1 MDENGEE
8 NDPFNEPMHRSK
20 RSRELMTEDLFWDCV
35 DCECPF
41 GSDEGWE
48 AYYAYQEWRNEN
60 PRSKISAYM
69 DEVMFGQSKG
79 YNESLTSDAAMTQST
94 KTPKKA
100 FLGSEYAPDVLD
112 VTVIAICLGQ
122 LIDEGKIA
130 SSIKTFGEVAIKRQS
145 HKLRNP
151 SPYRLEILEAC
162 LRVFQN
168 A

>member
-1 MDENGEE
+1 MGENGEE
-8 NDPFNEPMHRSK
+8 HDPFNEPKHRSK
-20 RSRELMTEDLFWDCV
+20 RSRELMTEDFFWNCV

-41 GSDEGWE
+41 GSEDGRE
-48 AYYAYQEWRNEN
+48 AYYSYLEWRNEY
-60 PRSKISAYM
+60 PRSKISVYM
-69 DEVMFGQSKG
+69 NEIMYGQSKG
-79 YNESLTSDAAMTQST
+79 YNESLTTDDAIAQSL

-100 FLGSEYAPDVLD
+100 FLANEYDPDALD

-130 SSIKTFGEVAIKRQS
+130 SSIKKFGEIAIKRQS
-145 HKLRNP
+145 HKLRKP

-162 LRVFQN
+162 SRVFQN

>member
-1 MDENGEE
+1 MNENGEE
-8 NDPFNEPMHRSK
+8 HDPFNEPMHRSK
-20 RSRELMTEDLFWDCV
+20 RSRELMTEDFFWDCV
-35 DCECPF
+35 DSECPF
-41 GSDEGWE
+41 GSDDGRE

-94 KTPKKA
+94 KTPKKT
-100 FLGSEYAPDVLD
+100 FLGNEYAPDVLD

-130 SSIKTFGEVAIKRQS
+130 SSIKKFGEIAIKRQS
-145 HKLRNP
+145 HKLRKP
-151 SPYRLEILEAC
+151 SSHRLEILEAC
-162 LRVFQN
+162 SRVLQN